1 MKKKKIIPIIALIVL
16 VIAIIGMVLQPNFIQ
31 IGDYVASDTYY
42 DTAYEAYKKT
52 DDRLNIK
59 EEIITIDINSEFAL
73 WFAASED
80 NELALV
86 KMAVQNGKYFSL
98 GDVSIYSEN
107 TLKQNIASLDDGFSL
122 GNDTLRYIILPEAK
136 YKQSSLEKENYNTE
150 YFEFIGD
157 SYVFVYEVVTD

>member
-1 MKKKKIIPIIALIVL
+1 M
-16 VIAIIGMVLQPNFIQ
+16 
-31 IGDYVASDTYY
+31 
-42 DTAYEAYKKT
+42 
-52 DDRLNIK
+52 NIK

-73 WFAASED
+73 WFAASAD

-107 TLKQNIASLDDGFSL
+107 TLKQNTASLDGGFSL

-150 YFEFIGD
+150 YFEFIDD